1 MSPTL
6 GRPKSESP
14 KDTMLRVRL
23 DDAYCQKLEQC
34 AAKLNVSKSDVV
46 RKGIDL
52 VEKSIEKKKGTRSHL
67 PQRSECLIRHQR
79 YCHLVNPLYHS
90 ATPLTRE

>member
-1 MSPTL
+1 MSPTI

-23 DDAYCQKLEQC
+23 DEVHCQKLEHC
-34 AAKLNVSKSDVV
+34 ATKLKLSKSEIV

-52 VEKSIEKKKGTRSHL
+52 VEKSIEK
-67 PQRSECLIRHQR
+67 
-79 YCHLVNPLYHS
+79 
-90 ATPLTRE
+90 

>member
-1 MSPTL
+1 MSPTI

-23 DDAYCQKLEQC
+23 DEVYCQKLEHC
-34 AAKLNVSKSDVV
+34 ATKLNLSKSEIV

-52 VEKSIEKKKGTRSHL
+52 VEKDLKK
-67 PQRSECLIRHQR
+67 
-79 YCHLVNPLYHS
+79 
-90 ATPLTRE
+90 

>member
-1 MSPTL
+1 MSPTI

-23 DDAYCQKLEQC
+23 DC
-34 AAKLNVSKSDVV
+34 ATKLNLSKSEIV

-52 VEKSIEKKKGTRSHL
+52 VEKSIEK
-67 PQRSECLIRHQR
+67 
-79 YCHLVNPLYHS
+79 
-90 ATPLTRE
+90 

>member
-23 DDAYCQKLEQC
+23 DEEYCK
-34 AAKLNVSKSDVV
+34 KLNRCAEKLSLSKSEIV

-52 VEKSIEKKKGTRSHL
+52 VEKSIEK
-67 PQRSECLIRHQR
+67 
-79 YCHLVNPLYHS
+79 
-90 ATPLTRE
+90 

>member
-1 MSPTL
+1 MSPKI

-23 DDAYCQKLEQC
+23 DEAYCQKLELC
-34 AAKLNVSKSDVV
+34 ATKLQLSKSDIV

-52 VEKSIEKKKGTRSHL
+52 VEQSIEK
-67 PQRSECLIRHQR
+67 E
-79 YCHLVNPLYHS
+79 
-90 ATPLTRE
+90 

>member
-1 MSPTL
+1 MDFTVCKVLTFCRHKYILFVATKNEVMNMSPTL

-52 VEKSIEKKKGTRSHL
+52 VEKSIEKK
-67 PQRSECLIRHQR
+67 
-79 YCHLVNPLYHS
+79 
-90 ATPLTRE
+90 